1 MTAKKWTAAFFITAA
16 VFALLILA
24 LNVLVDPFGV
34 FGDPIFHWDS
44 YSETQNPRIG
54 KIAYLDR
61 EHTGRICRTCAI
73 WFTISRITTRS
84 KTSS

>member
-61 EHTGRICRTCAI
+61 YNVRGGYAGRARYGLLY
-73 WFTISRITTRS
+73 RG
-84 KTSS
+84 